1 MDPHAGHNMNS
12 GATMDMSG
20 STGMSHNMHGMK
32 MFFNTDLPFY
42 LLFEAWNID
51 TVGKLVGA
59 CVGIFL
65 LAFIYEAM
73 KGLRDRLLVRN
84 LSSFQILN
92 RANAAIHDDSA
103 GSPGAS
109 EPVNYENPVVP
120 LVQRHEFAW
129 RSYCSLEH
137 ILQTFLHGAA
147 ICQLLNRPPRSS
159 FQNVLIN
166 AIIFEE
172 NPLSFAVLNDQ
183 HWWMINASN
192 PGKSVS
198 LNLICSQTNVPSSHV
213 DRSLA
218 GSIRGISY
226 LILVAP
232 VLK

>member
-1 MDPHAGHNMNS
+1 MASHAGHNMNT

-20 STGMSHNMHGMK
+20 STGMSHNMHSMK

-92 RANAAIHDDSA
+92 RANAAIHDNST

-120 LVQRHEFAW
+120 LVQRHEFA
-129 RSYCSLEH
+129 SQSL
-137 ILQTFLHGAA
+137 
-147 ICQLLNRPPRSS
+147 CR
-159 FQNVLIN
+159 
-166 AIIFEE
+166 
-172 NPLSFAVLNDQ
+172 
-183 HWWMINASN
+183 
-192 PGKSVS
+192 
-198 LNLICSQTNVPSSHV
+198 
-213 DRSLA
+213 
-218 GSIRGISY
+218 
-226 LILVAP
+226 
-232 VLK
+232 